1 MASTIL
7 PLNPTMNGK
16 CVPRSKEIMPASEA
30 HPSSPPWALQ
40 VNFLILMKYACR
52 HLPSEPFTIKFVS
65 PSSPLIGL
73 HVNASILIGT
83 PALRSISRM
92 IRLDEALDAL
102 PLPPRYDDGDGREA
116 GPARQ

>member
-1 MASTIL
+1 
-7 PLNPTMNGK
+7 
-16 CVPRSKEIMPASEA
+16 MPASEA

-92 IRLDEALDAL
+92 ILALMRRSTRSHCHLAIMMVMAA
-102 PLPPRYDDGDGREA
+102 R
-116 GPARQ
+116 PAQLVNR